1 VYKLFIFIFLSVI
14 FECGVGILY
23 GVGIGYDPLLV
34 YPAAI
39 IINFLTT
46 FVAVFI
52 IDRLLEWKKGLRSWI
67 EKRLARGQKL
77 IDKYGC
83 VGIVMGIL
91 VLSPIQLAIVGRL
104 LSMKSGKLYPALL
117 VAIFLVATAFLG
129 IALGVFKVLLS

>member
-1 VYKLFIFIFLSVI
+1 VYELFIFIFLSVI

-91 VLSPIQLAIVGRL
+91 VLLPIQLAIVGRL